1 MLINHY
7 ICAIIKKINIMS
19 VIKVVELMS
28 SSKKSWE
35 DATAKAVKKA
45 SKSIKGI
52 KSAYVQSQSVVVKDG
67 EVSEYRVNLKISFE
81 VK

>member
-1 MLINHY
+1 MLY
-7 ICAIIKKINIMS
+7 LTIILKKTNIMS

>member
-1 MLINHY
+1 
-7 ICAIIKKINIMS
+7 MS

-67 EVSEYRVNLKISFE
+67 EVSEYRVNLKVSFE